1 MSPPPV
7 TPMFDGSLLNH
18 LIPIQELQ
26 PEDRQTLANK
36 SHILELQRGDELIA
50 ADQHRWLLYLL
61 EGKLDLRA
69 ARQAPELFDARD
81 KRALHP
87 VFIDGEHKSHG
98 VAQTRCK
105 VICLDRQL
113 FNTLLDYEFIS
124 GTEVTTI
131 ETDDGETHLFNAIM
145 HAFNAG
151 DLQLPSLSDIALKV
165 KHAAVDPDVS
175 IADVAHIVEAD
186 PAMAARL
193 IQVASSAMY
202 RGLTPV
208 HSIRDA
214 IMRMGLV
221 ATRNLV
227 IGLSMKQLFKTES
240 PMLIDRMHEL
250 YDHSIEVAAICHAVG
265 HRVKHPREDYLLL
278 AGLVHDIGIIP
289 ILAYIDSTGL
299 VVESSE
305 ALEAVINKLRGVVG
319 SMVIRHWELPAELV
333 TVVEDAENWHRNSG
347 DKMDICDMVVIA
359 QIYSMLQRHKLKDLP
374 KLEEVPA
381 FKKLFKGQHDP
392 EFAKQVLH
400 DSHDEVVEVMRLL
413 KI

>member
-1 MSPPPV
+1 MSRPPTV
-7 TPMFDGSLLNH
+7 PMFDVSLLKH
-18 LIPIQELQ
+18 LIPICELQ
-26 PEDRQTLANK
+26 LQDRHTLANK
-36 SHILELQRGDELIA
+36 SHVLALQRGEELVA

-61 EGKLDLRA
+61 EGKLDVRA
-69 ARQAPELFDARD
+69 AKQPSELFDARD

-87 VFIDGEHKSHG
+87 VFIEGEHKSHAQ
-98 VAQTRCK
+98 AQTPCK
-105 VICLDRQL
+105 IICFDRQL

-124 GTEVTTI
+124 GTEVTAI
-131 ETDDGETHLFNAIM
+131 ETDDGETNLFNAIM

-151 DLQLPSLSDIALKV
+151 ELQLPSLPDIALKV
-165 KHAAVDPDVS
+165 KTAAADPDVS

-227 IGLSMKQLFKTES
+227 IGLSMKQLFKTKN

-250 YDHSIEVAAICHAVG
+250 YDHSIEVAALCHAVG

-278 AGLVHDIGIIP
+278 AGLVHDIGVIP

-299 VVESSE
+299 VVEDSK
-305 ALEAVINKLRGVVG
+305 ALESIINKLRGVVG

-333 TVVEDAENWHRNSG
+333 TVVEDAENWHRDSG
-347 DKMDICDMVVIA
+347 NKMDICDLVVIA
-359 QIYSMLQRHKLKDLP
+359 QIYSMLQRHQLKDLP

-381 FKKLFKGQHDP
+381 FKKLFKGQPDP
-392 EFAKQVLH
+392 EFARQVLH

>member
-1 MSPPPV
+1 MSLPPV
-7 TPMFDGSLLNH
+7 EPLFDVSLLKH
-18 LIPIQELQ
+18 LIPIRELQ
-26 PEDRQTLANK
+26 LEDRQTLANK
-36 SHILELQRGDELIA
+36 SHVLELQRGEELVA

-69 ARQAPELFDARD
+69 SRQPPELFDARD
-81 KRALHP
+81 RRALHP
-87 VFIDGEHKSHG
+87 LFIDGEHKSH
-98 VAQTRCK
+98 AQAQSPCK
-105 VICLDRQL
+105 IIRFDRQL

-124 GTEVTTI
+124 GTEVTAI
-131 ETDDGETHLFNAIM
+131 ETDDGETNLFNAIM

-151 DLQLPSLSDIALKV
+151 NLQLPSLPDIALKV
-165 KHAAVDPDVS
+165 KNAAADPDVS
-175 IADVAHIVEAD
+175 ITDVVHIVEAD
-186 PAMAARL
+186 PALAARL
-193 IQVASSAMY
+193 IQVASSPMY

-227 IGLSMKQLFKTES
+227 IGLSMKQLFKTENNL
-240 PMLIDRMHEL
+240 LIDRMHEL

-278 AGLVHDIGIIP
+278 AGLVHDIGVIP
-289 ILAYIDSTGL
+289 ILAYIDTTGL
-299 VVESSE
+299 IVEDPA
-305 ALEAVINKLRGVVG
+305 ALEAIIHKLRGVVG

-333 TVVEDAENWHRNSG
+333 TVVEDAENWQRNSG
-347 DKMDICDMVVIA
+347 DKLDVCDMVVVA

-392 EFAKQVLH
+392 EFARQVLH